1 MKSIIDL
8 NKLRN
13 YPQGT
18 FGRAWVD
25 TVEFHNLQPINSG
38 LRRSQLHDGLHVLL
52 DYGIDF
58 IDEARVQVFLLGT
71 ENKYKPVNAMLLSLF
86 VLKVL
91 QQLKISGLN
100 QPKSYQIIFR
110 ALKQAYQRGQ
120 NSTLNPDTWEVRKV
134 TPLTLSSSQKI
145 LPSIVISNAFSWML
159 SPFLFTTWE
168 SLPKNKGNG
177 VIEV

>member
-18 FGRAWVD
+18 FGRAWVK
-25 TVEFHNLQPINSG
+25 TLELHNLQPINSG

-52 DYGIDF
+52 GYGVDF

-71 ENKYKPVNAMLLSLF
+71 ENKYKPINAVLLSLF

-91 QQLKISGLN
+91 QQLKIAGLN
-100 QPKSYQIIFR
+100 HSKSYQIIFR

-120 NSTLNPDTWEVRKV
+120 NSTLNPDTWEPEKLLHLPLAQVRKYFQV
-134 TPLTLSSSQKI
+134 
-145 LPSIVISNAFSWML
+145 
-159 SPFLFTTWE
+159 
-168 SLPKNKGNG
+168 
-177 VIEV
+177 

>member
-25 TVEFHNLQPINSG
+25 TLESHNLQPINSG

-52 DYGIDF
+52 GYGVDF

-71 ENKYKPVNAMLLSLF
+71 ENKYKPINAVLLSLL

-91 QQLKISGLN
+91 QQLKTAELN
-100 QPKSYQIIFR
+100 HLKSYQIIFR

-120 NSTLNPDTWEVRKV
+120 NSTLNPDTWEPEKLLHLPLAQVRKYIQV
-134 TPLTLSSSQKI
+134 
-145 LPSIVISNAFSWML
+145 
-159 SPFLFTTWE
+159 
-168 SLPKNKGNG
+168 
-177 VIEV
+177 